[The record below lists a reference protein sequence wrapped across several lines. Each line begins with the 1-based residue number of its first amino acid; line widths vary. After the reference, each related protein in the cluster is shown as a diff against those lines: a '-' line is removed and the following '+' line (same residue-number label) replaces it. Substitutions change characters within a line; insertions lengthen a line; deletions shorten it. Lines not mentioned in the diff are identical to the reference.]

1 MIHTSACD
9 VLGIEHP
16 VIQAGMAGHTN
27 AELVAAVSNAGGLGI
42 LAGFRRSADALV
54 QDVRRVRSLT
64 DRPFGVNFVL
74 HLLNEETFRAALA
87 ERIPVFSLYRG
98 DPADAVAQAH
108 AVGSLVIDQITTVA
122 EAEYARAVG
131 VDVLV
136 AQGAEAGGHT
146 GLLPLWNLLPEV
158 VKVAG
163 SRPVLAAGGIVDGQ
177 GLAAALSFGAS
188 GVLMGT
194 RFLATPESPATPAH
208 KQAILAAQL
217 GDTVAS
223 PMLDILRGEE
233 WPGIQVRTFRN
244 PLTARWAG
252 HEAELRSAVAE
263 VRAEQERARA
273 AGDDSLTI
281 RLAGEGVARIH
292 DLKPAGQIV
301 RDTVAEA
308 EQILQKLNSQI
319 D

>member
-74 HLLNEETFRAALA
+74 HLLNEETFRTALT

-281 RLAGEGVARIH
+281 RLVGEGAARIH